1 MTEVIERPIR
11 DWADS
16 LWDEG
21 LCRLED
27 PSIFWID
34 YETDD
39 PESREYKERT
49 AKRICGQC
57 PIREACAVYG
67 LRNIAD
73 RWGIY
78 GGLTHRERLVI
89 RRELGWND
97 GVGR

>member
-1 MTEVIERPIR
+1 MTEILERPIR
-11 DWADS
+11 HWADS

-39 PESREYKERT
+39 PDDRDYKEKA

-57 PIREACAVYG
+57 PIMNACAVYG
-67 LRNIAD
+67 LRNTGD
-73 RWGIY
+73 RWGVY
-78 GGLTHRERLVI
+78 GSLTHRERLEI
-89 RRELGWND
+89 RRQLGWKD
-97 GVGR
+97 GVSR